1 MTAPL
6 RRQDAAAVAG
16 IAGEEISGVGR
27 GVGLSVDHVH
37 RSVRFRFMRYQAS
50 VARRHCHA
58 KRPEGAVSGPC

>member
-1 MTAPL
+1 
-6 RRQDAAAVAG
+6 
-16 IAGEEISGVGR
+16 VGR